1 MKGFCIMNNN
11 EMVNITLELNARLQP
26 LHRGEIFEDMFEE
39 MFERFGIGEI
49 TGAGTFQMA
58 TGEVEKCDI
67 SMAVFKNK
75 LNPFISL
82 LKRIDIIPTGS
93 KLIIN
98 GEETPIGT
106 AQGMAIY
113 LNGTDLDEEVYKN
126 NDINQL
132 IQQLDNALDNIAQR
146 LSHWEGPAETALYY
160 YGKDYIKMKKAILP
174 VLKKH
179 PLGQKSRSIKITE

>member
-1 MKGFCIMNNN
+1 MNFNK
-11 EMVNITLELNARLQP
+11 EREKIPVVLELNARLQP

-39 MFERFGIGEI
+39 MFERYGIGEI

-58 TGEVEKCDI
+58 TGEIEKCDI
-67 SMAVFKNK
+67 SMSVYSDK
-75 LNPFISL
+75 LNPFLSL
-82 LKRIDIIPTGS
+82 IKRIDIIPIGS

-98 GEETPIGT
+98 GEETPIGM
-106 AQGMAIY
+106 ARGMAIY
-113 LNGTDLDEEVYKN
+113 LNGTELDAEVYKN
-126 NDINQL
+126 NDVNLL
-132 IQQLDNALDNIAQR
+132 IEQLDKALNNIAHR

-179 PLGQKSRSIKITE
+179 PLGQKSRSVKIT

>member
-1 MKGFCIMNNN
+1 MKQFESDNTVEVI
-11 EMVNITLELNARLQP
+11 LELNARLQP
-26 LHRGEIFEDMFEE
+26 MHRGEIFEDMFEE

-67 SMAVFKNK
+67 SMSVLKNK

-82 LKRIDIIPTGS
+82 LKRIDIIPKGS

-113 LNGTDLDEEVYKN
+113 LNGTELDEEVYKN

-132 IQQLDNALDNIAQR
+132 IEQLDKSLENIAQR
-146 LSHWEGPAETALYY
+146 LSHWESPTETALYY
-160 YGKDYIKMKKAILP
+160 YGKDYIAMKKAILP
-174 VLKKH
+174 ITKKH
-179 PLGQKSRSIKITE
+179 PLCQKCRTEKIV

>member
-1 MKGFCIMNNN
+1 MKQFESDNTVEVI
-11 EMVNITLELNARLQP
+11 LELNARLQP
-26 LHRGEIFEDMFEE
+26 MHRGEIFEDMFEE

-67 SMAVFKNK
+67 SMSVFKNK

-82 LKRIDIIPTGS
+82 LKRIDIIPKGS

-113 LNGTDLDEEVYKN
+113 LNGTELDEEVYKN

-132 IQQLDNALDNIAQR
+132 IEQLDKALENIAQR
-146 LSHWEGPAETALYY
+146 LSHWVGPTETALYY
-160 YGKDYIKMKKAILP
+160 YGKDYIAMKKAILP
-174 VLKKH
+174 ITKKH
-179 PLGQKSRSIKITE
+179 PLCQKCRTEKIV

>member
-1 MKGFCIMNNN
+1 MKQFEANNTV
-11 EMVNITLELNARLQP
+11 EVILELNARLQP
-26 LHRGEIFEDMFEE
+26 MHRGEIFEDMFEE

-58 TGEVEKCDI
+58 NGEVEKCDI
-67 SMAVFKNK
+67 SMSVFKNK

-82 LKRIDIIPTGS
+82 LKRIDIIPKGS

-98 GEETPIGT
+98 DEETPIGT

-113 LNGTDLDEEVYKN
+113 LNGTELAPEVYKN

-132 IQQLDNALDNIAQR
+132 IEELDKALDGLAQR
-146 LSHWEGPAETALYY
+146 LSHWEGPTETALYY
-160 YGKDYIKMKKAILP
+160 YGNDYIKMKKAILP
-174 VLKKH
+174 IMKNH
-179 PLGQKSRSIKITE
+179 PLCEKGRSVKIV

>member
-1 MKGFCIMNNN
+1 MYSDNKK
-11 EMVNITLELNARLQP
+11 ETVNVVLELNARLQP
-26 LHRGEIFEDMFEE
+26 VHRGEIFEDMFEE
-39 MFERFGIGEI
+39 MFARYDIGEI

-58 TGEVEKCDI
+58 SGEVEKCDI
-67 SMAVFKNK
+67 SMSVNKNR

-82 LKRIDIIPTGS
+82 LKRIDIIPKGS

-113 LNGTDLDEEVYKN
+113 LNGTELSEEVYKN
-126 NDINQL
+126 NDVNEL
-132 IQQLDNALDNIAQR
+132 IEQLDKALDNIAQR

-160 YGKDYIKMKKAILP
+160 YGKDYISMKKAILP
-174 VLKKH
+174 VIKKH
-179 PLGQKSRSIKITE
+179 PLCEKCRTEKIV